1 MLPLFI
7 SCYFQNFFMIPAVKK
22 ITKLKL
28 ALATIPTGMPILL
41 AKEAIDIYPLV
52 AEKNN

>member
-7 SCYFQNFFMIPAVKK
+7 SRYFQNVFMIPAVKE
-22 ITKLKL
+22 ITRLKL
-28 ALATIPTGMPILL
+28 ALAIPTGMPILL
-41 AKEAIDIYPLV
+41 AKEAINIYPLV